1 MSSVPEV
8 PPRAP
13 ALRVGVDARELQGAA
28 TGVGRYLRGL
38 LREWRGEA
46 RDRFYLYFNGAAP
59 ADPILDHPAI
69 VKRPLGPGGG
79 RGLWWQERL
88 VPPAARADGVDVF
101 FSPAYVCPL
110 RLRTPR
116 VTTVHDLSFFALP
129 RDFTVRDG
137 FRRRLLVA
145 ASLRASRSVL
155 AVSDFTR
162 REIVARFPEAEARS
176 VVIPLGA
183 DHRLPPAPER
193 DEARARLG
201 VAGPLLLA
209 VGAIFN
215 RRCLPDLLRAAARL
229 RSRWPD
235 LAVEVVG
242 EDRTHPPLDIAGLV
256 RGLGLESQV
265 RISGFVGEAA
275 LATRYAA
282 ADVAVVL
289 SEYEGFGLPV
299 LEAMVRGVPVV
310 TSTAPAL
317 GELFAEAAVLVDPHD
332 VPGIASAVSRILEGP
347 DLRHALRER
356 GRALASRYSWAET
369 ARLTRDVLVAA
380 ARP

>member
-1 MSSVPEV
+1 MIN
-8 PPRAP
+8 
-13 ALRVGVDARELQGAA
+13 VGIDARELQGSP
-28 TGVGRYLRGL
+28 TGVGRYLRNL
-38 LREWRGEA
+38 VREWTRATG
-46 RDRFYLYFNGAAP
+46 DRFHLYFNGAAP
-59 ADPILDHPAI
+59 VDSLLDLPAI
-69 VKRPLGPGGG
+69 VKRPLGPGGL
-79 RGLWWQERL
+79 RGIWWQERL
-88 VPPAARADGVDVF
+88 VPPAARADAVDVF

-116 VTTVHDLSFFALP
+116 VTTVHDMSFFALP

-145 ASLRASRSVL
+145 ASVRASRSVL

-162 REIVARFPEAEARS
+162 REILARFPEAEAKT
-176 VVIPLGA
+176 VLVPLGA
-183 DHRLPPAPER
+183 DEDLPPAPGRE
-193 DEARARLG
+193 EARARLG
-201 VAGPLLLA
+201 VTGPLLLA

-215 RRCLPDLLRAAARL
+215 RRCLPDLLRAVARL

-235 LAVEVVG
+235 LRLDVVG
-242 EDRTHPPLDIAGLV
+242 EDRTYPPLDILGLV
-256 RGLGLESQV
+256 RGLGLEPHV
-265 RISGFVGEAA
+265 RLSGFVGDAA

-282 ADVAVVL
+282 ADVAVVI

-299 LEAMVRGVPVV
+299 LEAMSRGVPVV

-332 VPGIASAVSRILEGP
+332 VPDIAAAVSRVLGEP
-347 DLRHALRER
+347 ELRERLQER
-356 GRALASRYSWAET
+356 GRALAARYSWAET
-369 ARLTRDVLVAA
+369 ARRTREVLAAA

>member
-1 MSSVPEV
+1 MNI
-8 PPRAP
+8 
-13 ALRVGVDARELQGAA
+13 GIDARELQGAP
-28 TGVGRYLRGL
+28 TGVGRYLRNL
-38 LREWRGEA
+38 LREWTAASG
-46 RDRFYLYFNGAAP
+46 DRLHLYFNGAAP

-69 VKRPLGPGGG
+69 VKRPLGPGGV

-88 VPPAARADGVDVF
+88 VPPAARADGLDVF

-110 RLRTPR
+110 SLGTPR
-116 VTTVHDLSFFALP
+116 VTTVHDLSFFAMP

-145 ASLRASRSVL
+145 ASVRASRSVL
-155 AVSDFTR
+155 AVSEFTR
-162 REIVARFPEAEARS
+162 REILARFPEAEAKT
-176 VVIPLGA
+176 VAIPLGA
-183 DHRLPPAPER
+183 DGDLPPAPGRE
-193 DEARARLG
+193 EARARLG
-201 VAGPLLLA
+201 VTGPLLIA

-229 RSRWPD
+229 RPRWPD
-235 LAVEVVG
+235 LVVDVVG
-242 EDRTHPPLDIAGLV
+242 EDRTYPPLDLAGLV
-256 RGLGLESQV
+256 RGLGLEPHV
-265 RISGFVGEAA
+265 RLSGFVGEAA

-299 LEAMVRGVPVV
+299 LEAMARGVPVV

-317 GELFAEAAVLVDPHD
+317 GELFAEAAILVDPHD
-332 VPGIASAVSRILEGP
+332 VADIAAALSRILAEA
-347 DLRHALRER
+347 DLREELRER
-356 GRALASRYSWAET
+356 GHTLAARYSWGET
-369 ARLTRDVLVAA
+369 ARRTRDVLAAA